1 METAEATRRI
11 KLLEERYFELNR
23 DLQTMRVQLACDP
36 AEARPQGLSEARLAQ
51 REREMRTILQQI
63 AHVEDSLL
71 D

>member
-23 DLQTMRVQLACDP
+23 DLQAMRVQLACDP
-36 AEARPQGLSEARLAQ
+36 VDVRPQGLSEARLAQ